1 MFELIIEADDSERQ
15 DALQFS
21 WVASEFSTEMCI
33 LQLNFENPLLVSDEL
48 GIDDQLKLR
57 VIDPSLL
64 LSSETKLNV

>member
-15 DALQFS
+15 DVLKFS

-33 LQLNFENPLLVSDEL
+33 LQLNFENPLFVSDEL